1 MDVLFSSDT
10 ESVSEGRQQ
19 LIVSLSR
26 CTRRPPFLELIT
38 SRPPPLRE
46 QPSRLLIIHPP
57 FHPLHHRRSFIS
69 TFSFSYYARIALS
82 PLLFTLVSAH
92 RRYIPTVFRKN
103 QTVFSFGRCTR
114 SIRRKEDRRQEGSR
128 RSSKWSRI
136 MVSVVQMKFFFL
148 VISCIY
154 TYWIHVFGQFWRV
167 ENFFSFFFW
176 TKGRFFCRKDL
187 LKSMGD
193 GETNVLEY
201 LFTMFMGREAKR
213 LYLCASN
220 KYDFL
225 GRGAESKDRAQK
237 LINALRPSRGGNGIF
252 NLETG
257 IIPRETS
264 RRSRSWSKHSL
275 CHFTSSVFSSDF

>member
-26 CTRRPPFLELIT
+26 CTRRPPSLELIT

-57 FHPLHHRRSFIS
+57 FHRLHHRRSFIS

-114 SIRRKEDRRQEGSR
+114 SIRRKEDRRQEGS
-128 RSSKWSRI
+128 SKWSRI

-167 ENFFSFFFW
+167 ENFFSFFFLDEG
-176 TKGRFFCRKDL
+176 KIFLSKR
-187 LKSMGD
+187 SVEID
-193 GETNVLEY
+193 GWRRDE
-201 LFTMFMGREAKR
+201 R
-213 LYLCASN
+213 
-220 KYDFL
+220 
-225 GRGAESKDRAQK
+225 
-237 LINALRPSRGGNGIF
+237 IGIF
-252 NLETG
+252 IYDVYGTRG
-257 IIPRETS
+257 
-264 RRSRSWSKHSL
+264 
-275 CHFTSSVFSSDF
+275 

>member
-26 CTRRPPFLELIT
+26 CTRRPPSLELIT

-82 PLLFTLVSAH
+82 PLLFTLVSDD
-92 RRYIPTVFRKN
+92 IPTVFRKN

-167 ENFFSFFFW
+167 ENFFSFFFLDEG
-176 TKGRFFCRKDL
+176 KIFLSKR
-187 LKSMGD
+187 SVEID
-193 GETNVLEY
+193 GWRRDE
-201 LFTMFMGREAKR
+201 R
-213 LYLCASN
+213 
-220 KYDFL
+220 
-225 GRGAESKDRAQK
+225 
-237 LINALRPSRGGNGIF
+237 IGIF
-252 NLETG
+252 IYDVYGTRG
-257 IIPRETS
+257 
-264 RRSRSWSKHSL
+264 
-275 CHFTSSVFSSDF
+275 